1 MTLIYNDNQSA
12 GNSAKPPVTLRML
25 LPLWNFPCTPL
36 LTELLP
42 LLSVGFPDSSVS
54 KESSFSAGDQSSIPD
69 QEDSLEKETA
79 THSSILAWRIPWTE
93 EPGRLQSMGLQ
104 RVRHDWGTVTFTFH
118 CVSWVSVG
126 FSNRLRKKYYT
137 CNFYKTFCSLL
148 KILAYQVRFIHE
160 FM

>member
-54 KESSFSAGDQSSIPD
+54 KESSFSAGDQGSIPD

-93 EPGRLQSMGLQ
+93 EPGRLQSMGSQ
-104 RVRHDWGTVTFTFH
+104 RVGQTERLSLHFH
-118 CVSWVSVG
+118 LSELRAELLL
-126 FSNRLRKKYYT
+126 RLYTPSQPWQGRKL
-137 CNFYKTFCSLL
+137 C
-148 KILAYQVRFIHE
+148 QMQDE
-160 FM
+160 E